1 MSAIHTS
8 VQRFSWLPLSGDAAA
23 LLVVTAVGFAAHGEL
38 HTAAWRMAA
47 TFLPLLL
54 GWLLAGGALGC
65 FRRTAC
71 RPLRLLW
78 AVALAVPLAAWLRG
92 LWLARPVPPV
102 FVLVLGGFTAL
113 ALGVWRL
120 SFWFFWQRS
129 K

>member
-1 MSAIHTS
+1 MSEHTS
-8 VQRFSWLPLSGDAAA
+8 TRRIPWLLLGGDAAA
-23 LLVVTAVGFAAHGEL
+23 LLAVTAAGFAAHDEL
-38 HTAAWRMAA
+38 QTAVWRMAA

-65 FRRTAC
+65 FDGAAW

-78 AVALAVPLAAWLRG
+78 AVSLAVPLAAWLRG
-92 LWLARPVPPV
+92 LWLARPIPPV
-102 FVLVLGGFTAL
+102 FVLVLGAFTAL

-120 SFWFFWQRS
+120 LYWFFGQRG

>member
-1 MSAIHTS
+1 MSEHTS
-8 VQRFSWLPLSGDAAA
+8 ARRIPWLLLGGDAAA
-23 LLVVTAVGFAAHGEL
+23 LLAVTAAGFAAHGEL
-38 HTAAWRMAA
+38 QTAAGRMAA

-65 FRRTAC
+65 FGGAAW

-78 AVALAVPLAAWLRG
+78 AVSLAVPLAAWLRG
-92 LWLARPVPPV
+92 LWLERPIPPIFV
-102 FVLVLGGFTAL
+102 FVLGGFTAL

-120 SFWFFWQRS
+120 LYWFFWQRG